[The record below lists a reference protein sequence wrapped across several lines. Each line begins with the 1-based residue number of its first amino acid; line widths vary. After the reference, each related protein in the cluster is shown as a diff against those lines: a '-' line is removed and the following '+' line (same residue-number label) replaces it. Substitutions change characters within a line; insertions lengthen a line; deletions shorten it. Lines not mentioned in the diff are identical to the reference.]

1 MDHAK
6 RQRLFWLQW
15 VPGRLGHFCAVCS
28 IVDNF
33 SIHALLYCCI
43 PLQSVAFLPLWCVE
57 AITPLLFFSML
68 VATLEFY
75 FRMLTR
81 WSSLD
86 SHGSSEERV
95 ALLVAMASSS
105 AIWLVEVV
113 VAVHETTLSY
123 SLPSRKHL
131 SSQCRCAS
139 PLPTNDSF
147 QRSDSVRLECSI
159 LVVLF
164 PSRCKLKCF

>member
-15 VPGRLGHFCAVCS
+15 VPGRLGHFC
-28 IVDNF
+28 
-33 SIHALLYCCI
+33 
-43 PLQSVAFLPLWCVE
+43 
-57 AITPLLFFSML
+57 
-68 VATLEFY
+68 Y

-113 VAVHETTLSY
+113 VADTVAI
-123 SLPSRKHL
+123 LPCQKEFVL
-131 SSQCRCAS
+131 
-139 PLPTNDSF
+139 D
-147 QRSDSVRLECSI
+147 LEVEEVEEAVVEVSMVELEVVVV
-159 LVVLF
+159 LVVQVAVEEIG
-164 PSRCKLKCF
+164 PEEVEVTKVCFLGI